1 MMTDPIADMLTHIRN
16 AVAAKHRST
25 RMPNSRLKV
34 EIAKIL
40 REEGYIQDYK
50 VVEEDGKFFLTI
62 ALRYGPAGERVISGI
77 QRTSRSGR
85 RVYVKK
91 DDIPTVLG
99 GLGISIVST
108 PQGLMTGSE
117 SRRRGLGGE
126 VICTVW

>member
-1 MMTDPIADMLTHIRN
+1 MTDPIADMLTHIRN
-16 AVAAKHRST
+16 AVAAKHRTT
-25 RMPNSRLKV
+25 RMPHSKLKV

-40 REEGYIQDYK
+40 RDEGYVQDFKVSEEEGK
-50 VVEEDGKFFLTI
+50 SFLI
-62 ALRYGPAGERVISGI
+62 VSLRYGPAGERVISGI
-77 QRTSRSGR
+77 QRTSKSGR

-91 DDIPTVLG
+91 NEIPTVLG

-108 PQGLMTGSE
+108 PQGLMTGTE

>member
-1 MMTDPIADMLTHIRN
+1 MMTDPIADMLTHLRN
-16 AVAAKHRST
+16 AVAAKHKNT
-25 RMPNSRLKV
+25 KMPGSRLKV
-34 EIAKIL
+34 EIAKLL
-40 REEGYIQDYK
+40 RDEGYIQDYK
-50 VVEEDGKFFLTI
+50 VTEEGGKSFLTV
-62 ALRYGPAGERVISGI
+62 ALRYGPAGERVITGI

-91 DDIPTVLG
+91 DEIPTVLG

-108 PQGLMTGSE
+108 PQGLMTGAE

>member
-16 AVAAKHRST
+16 AVSAKHPRT
-25 RMPNSRLKV
+25 RMPGSRLKV

-40 REEGYIQDYK
+40 KEEGYVADYK
-50 VVEEDGKFFLTI
+50 VTEEEGKSFLTVV
-62 ALRYGPAGERVISGI
+62 LRYGPAGERVISGI
-77 QRTSRSGR
+77 KRTSKSGL

-99 GLGISIVST
+99 GLGISIIST
-108 PQGLMTGSE
+108 PQGLMTGDE
-117 SRRRGLGGE
+117 SRRKGLGGE

>member
-16 AVAAKHRST
+16 AVSAKHKTT
-25 RMPNSRLKV
+25 RMPHSRIKV

-40 REEGYIQDYK
+40 RDEGYVQDYK
-50 VVEEDGKFFLTI
+50 VSEEEGKSFLI
-62 ALRYGPAGERVISGI
+62 ISLRYGPVGERVISGI
-77 QRTSRSGR
+77 QRTSKSGC

-91 DDIPTVLG
+91 DEIPTVLG

-108 PQGLMTGSE
+108 PQGLMTGTE